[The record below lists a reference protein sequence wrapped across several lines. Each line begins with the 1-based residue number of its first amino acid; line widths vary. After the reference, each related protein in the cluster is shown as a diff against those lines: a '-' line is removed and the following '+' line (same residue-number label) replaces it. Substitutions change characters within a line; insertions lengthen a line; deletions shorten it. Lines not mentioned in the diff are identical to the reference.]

1 MAIPS
6 TLAPVQETEDL
17 FSDPNQDVLKYP
29 EWKTIYSREGTSTE
43 VDLPHYLDYYR
54 FELFKNNSLTRE
66 KEQDIQS
73 YFADWYTGGEAVSDE
88 EYQNIAAQS
97 TAFAPNEKRNAQQV
111 ARVFGE
117 DVAQNFSNFDEP
129 TQTDY
134 LNRAREALLASG
146 DLAFATIM
154 RDGRGIV
161 KSGNYATQGITA
173 ERQFA
178 SGNDAL
184 DSFNNGDVDPRDMW
198 QVTEGLAPSNISGK
212 TIFQS
217 SMDEKYLGVIQDELY
232 KESKQKNTPIQDA
245 IISSIKTD
253 EFDPDLWKSPVK
265 WFKEFFEEEPD
276 KISQVVIDKVP
287 PEMSEIQDV
296 LVQRFSDSL
305 GLTDAQS
312 FGLNLENSNR
322 YSAERINGFLKEL
335 ATRHANEMGMF
346 KLHDAERDFNNV
358 RLTEMGNVI
367 VHPTIMKNPTRFK
380 EVIEKDK
387 RLSDQ
392 QKFLAKRDRDFFI
405 LQQAPQFDKLMEE
418 FDGEVGDK
426 WVKAKTENPEA
437 WSKNRVEFLDK
448 FLSDKT
454 NYDHS
459 KNYWAGVGSSVPDA
473 LFGLVNSVGALFGLE
488 FSANYLAEYHTKQQ
502 NRREL
507 AGLFGENL
515 GFSYDALTT
524 APAVVAD
531 LAATALVI
539 PKTAKVLSLA
549 KGVMSP
555 RNGFKAMTSRML
567 LREAGEKAT
576 LTANRKA
583 AQTAIT
589 ESTKTGA
596 EAYNAI
602 SSFNKL
608 VGSKLNVG
616 TAVFLTSANRSAGG
630 MYATIYSSMP
640 EDMSHEE
647 KHDKALGHALL
658 GGLITGVVTSGFTA
672 IGAGGIENVFTR
684 GLSFSAAKR
693 VLDKIGDPGFLT
705 DEGLKRLLKKH
716 ISSQTKKLFF
726 EKGAG
731 LVTRVG
737 VSALQEG
744 VEEGIDQWAQSFV
757 EDSALQRNT
766 PMRDRVM
773 HTVHAFKLGAVMG
786 AGVNVIAPA
795 GGSVWKRMQKTMGR
809 EKALEEDETIFL
821 FEQVQKAADVLERAD
836 SPQSAARLRELVFE
850 KFTKELASKESPLP
864 RTEVATEEEEELE
877 IKFPEEETAIPL
889 SDKQRGE
896 HAATVAVANTSLN
909 EDSDVDIDSLPVL
922 NPDSLEFAKAV
933 NDPNYNID
941 PDGTIRGVV
950 DPKTDEWVGAKP
962 AETAEEEAEEATEE
976 EAEEAFAD
984 VAAEAPTTA
993 PASSVEAEI
1002 LVPYEGVD
1010 GAGEAPVVNLLN
1022 RLVVFR
1028 SVNGVVVPFYLST
1041 GAGGKK
1047 TVAAGKWYPF
1057 FGVAD
1062 SGQLNKGSQKEIN
1075 NHYGSPALKKAA
1087 EALDAELGKLDP
1099 AGIPK
1104 IRARGGLQEAIEKNL
1119 GVKPVQDKTSLDA
1132 KATDRERRKRLVE
1145 NVTAVVSRIEQGATP
1160 TTLESQAGKV
1170 DELPKGLS
1178 SADYTDPSRIKDAV
1192 SLWLN
1197 INKGAIF
1204 KRFRTL
1210 GIEVKIDP
1218 EFGHT
1223 NPETGELTKLPAGVE
1238 VITEGEDQNKI
1249 VFWVNPDKLAS
1260 DLTREKDDTRASAF
1274 DALMA
1279 HELAHIAEASYLKS
1293 KWKKSNSAVDFHQ
1306 YYLRERTKIYDSLK
1320 DKHSGILRASVAT
1333 YLRMD
1338 EAAVVL
1344 PGEEDSS
1351 GKKATMEKEQ
1361 IISEV
1366 VRFAMDA
1373 KRRGKLQEQAFKGM
1387 TLSSKLYLYIEGI
1400 LDFINK
1406 NLLNKDLGTNNAKE
1420 LREHVK
1426 SVGEELSKYYT
1437 ARNLTKSLSQ
1447 KIDRLAKIEKEEKAL
1462 QKEAEKAEKKK
1473 GEWVANEDKTLHDS
1487 PEIDGVRRDQIKK
1500 EGEEW
1505 QLIIDGATQ
1514 EKTYDSLDAAKGD
1527 YSDVLEVIA
1536 NPIPDSTIPATDADQ
1551 AYLDA
1556 HELRNREINNVS
1568 AAAQRRRQAQSTE
1581 MATQLLLASGQL
1593 TENQVGILREY
1604 HNALLELRQITNAK
1618 ANPDEQ
1624 IKKVKEIISKGRSW
1638 TAWKKD
1644 ALIFKVGPK
1653 GGITNFKEDFDAY
1666 AKGFLVAAIR
1676 EKKIEGKPEITV
1688 TDRDH
1693 PVVPSK
1699 RFTKPTKRLV
1709 VGMAPSENADVPVED
1724 TAAQPVDE
1732 ATQEPMLEVPV
1743 MPVHLDV
1750 SLLEDMK
1757 VYSGASISEQESVV
1771 QDKAHFI
1778 KALSEEHFNIEV
1790 TTDRQGDEDSS
1801 YRDHDAVRFQN
1812 IDGNLTAVVNP
1823 LGVAKLV
1830 DGKAEADSDAT
1841 IAFHFIT
1848 KLHQHKILEQLS
1860 QQELDSVGQLGSEEL
1875 MRVGR
1880 ELLPR
1885 QVSSKLDGALDNTNT
1900 TVKFILGDIVTKV
1913 SDDTLTLDDISLIES
1928 NPELATLTTDVLTK
1942 LYLETKKTISGFP
1955 NLDANESSLAV
1966 TNKGFNYLAA
1976 NLSQLARTIND
1987 LNSRHGIPY
1996 QSQTQKLLDPND
2008 VDISGDAIIDALEE
2022 QSKPSS
2028 LMLFAQ
2034 SPDTATE
2041 EQEALIDEETKKEIE
2056 NIEALLELGIWESGE
2071 YKAPGKGQPG
2081 FVQKLRQLFEGT
2093 ADPNLRRIKQH
2104 NEGFFQYINKVMGD
2118 WSRISE
2124 RLINEAYGSFEQ
2136 ARAVGGA
2143 QDIMD
2148 ASGSTEG
2155 YTLKDSFINKLNK
2168 QYEETRKAV
2177 ERDIKDDPKLKA
2189 AYIKRARQLRQKRID
2204 DEIESQKNE
2213 IKRRRLAALSR
2224 IRQRSPELYQHLINM
2239 RGLVDTM
2246 SKKIRDGL
2254 GLNEKLKI
2262 KFTKQLEVYLTRS
2275 YRIFSQPGWKEM
2287 ILTSDH
2293 SDVVQAREAAKL
2305 EYAKLWKQKKREEL
2319 FDKYS
2324 KNRPEGSEELSS
2336 DDLWQQATD
2345 EAEKQF
2351 NIKVSERAA
2360 RGEDFADSLMR
2371 EQLDKY
2377 ELGAT
2382 DVLHRKD
2389 NIPAPIRKILGE
2401 YGGETGD
2408 FNLMRTFLNV
2418 SSLAAK
2424 QSLASNIISAGRTGE
2439 GTANEDRSQW
2449 WFFTQKERDEMND
2462 SSSQFY
2468 NPELYAKLSTW
2479 GYVNSVDKNMAGPS
2493 EFNPFLNFIKDGEN
2507 QGTLI
2512 ASPEVQNELRAMFV
2526 KQSEHDPV
2534 RKLTEKLDTGFR
2546 KAVGWSLM
2554 SKTIGSG
2561 PFYSRNI
2568 VSNLAFFSLA
2578 QGMAP
2583 TGVTKLFSELNR
2595 LFIQNNKPKA
2605 MDAYIHRLVG
2615 YRILDND
2622 FTVGM
2627 MEDILAGKTTPE
2639 SLLAETNQA
2648 IDDAME
2654 KQGIPKVDYA
2664 TSFSALRSKLE
2675 KVGDLAELTVGDPV
2689 ISRLKNLSIACD
2701 SFYKIAYFEKE
2712 LKTLR
2717 DAREEDQKKN
2727 KDTLMANATDN
2738 KLERLAADKVLMTA
2752 QSWSQAMNFGKAF
2765 QNSAL
2770 GVTLAPYLRFKLEV
2784 VRIVANTYKLGT
2796 QEVRSGNSVLVRRGM
2811 RRLAGMTT
2819 ALTSFSVLAKTLG
2832 QWSVN
2837 LIAELLGHEEA
2848 DDLTDEMKET
2858 LLAGVPPFLKTH
2870 TFYYTRDKEGN
2881 LISWDLTYLNP
2892 FAMYTD
2898 ALPQFWSHATAGRM
2912 GDAFGAV
2919 FKTAVAVPFMEG
2931 QILTSAVG
2939 SVARNKDS
2947 RDNPIWLET
2956 DNFLERTIKQIGYVY
2971 QQAYEPPTLA
2981 RLGGIRLGYTQ
2992 EEGFDLR
2999 VLDKLFAS
3007 IEAGREGDWFNSP
3020 LGLMMGEVMFV
3031 KGHRVDPQNTAF
3043 RIMQGLAK
3051 DKDSI
3056 RSMINRLASDR
3067 LMSEEQ
3073 IESLTNQYINVQMRL
3088 AKRAMKHWQPL
3099 LDLGVDPEW
3108 QLNALNRQF
3117 GADNVES
3124 MVFDGQLNIKGLSDY
3139 IQDLIAQ
3146 NPKEDV
3152 RERLLQFE
3160 RLFYEKTE
3168 GGTLNLP

>member
-1 MAIPS
+1 
-6 TLAPVQETEDL
+6 
-17 FSDPNQDVLKYP
+17 
-29 EWKTIYSREGTSTE
+29 
-43 VDLPHYLDYYR
+43 
-54 FELFKNNSLTRE
+54 
-66 KEQDIQS
+66 
-73 YFADWYTGGEAVSDE
+73 
-88 EYQNIAAQS
+88 
-97 TAFAPNEKRNAQQV
+97 
-111 ARVFGE
+111 
-117 DVAQNFSNFDEP
+117 
-129 TQTDY
+129 
-134 LNRAREALLASG
+134 
-146 DLAFATIM
+146 
-154 RDGRGIV
+154 
-161 KSGNYATQGITA
+161 
-173 ERQFA
+173 
-178 SGNDAL
+178 
-184 DSFNNGDVDPRDMW
+184 
-198 QVTEGLAPSNISGK
+198 
-212 TIFQS
+212 
-217 SMDEKYLGVIQDELY
+217 
-232 KESKQKNTPIQDA
+232 
-245 IISSIKTD
+245 
-253 EFDPDLWKSPVK
+253 
-265 WFKEFFEEEPD
+265 
-276 KISQVVIDKVP
+276 
-287 PEMSEIQDV
+287 
-296 LVQRFSDSL
+296 
-305 GLTDAQS
+305 
-312 FGLNLENSNR
+312 
-322 YSAERINGFLKEL
+322 
-335 ATRHANEMGMF
+335 
-346 KLHDAERDFNNV
+346 
-358 RLTEMGNVI
+358 
-367 VHPTIMKNPTRFK
+367 
-380 EVIEKDK
+380 
-387 RLSDQ
+387 
-392 QKFLAKRDRDFFI
+392 
-405 LQQAPQFDKLMEE
+405 
-418 FDGEVGDK
+418 
-426 WVKAKTENPEA
+426 
-437 WSKNRVEFLDK
+437 
-448 FLSDKT
+448 
-454 NYDHS
+454 
-459 KNYWAGVGSSVPDA
+459 
-473 LFGLVNSVGALFGLE
+473 
-488 FSANYLAEYHTKQQ
+488 
-502 NRREL
+502 
-507 AGLFGENL
+507 
-515 GFSYDALTT
+515 
-524 APAVVAD
+524 
-531 LAATALVI
+531 
-539 PKTAKVLSLA
+539 
-549 KGVMSP
+549 
-555 RNGFKAMTSRML
+555 
-567 LREAGEKAT
+567 
-576 LTANRKA
+576 
-583 AQTAIT
+583 
-589 ESTKTGA
+589 
-596 EAYNAI
+596 
-602 SSFNKL
+602 
-608 VGSKLNVG
+608 
-616 TAVFLTSANRSAGG
+616 
-630 MYATIYSSMP
+630 
-640 EDMSHEE
+640 
-647 KHDKALGHALL
+647 
-658 GGLITGVVTSGFTA
+658 
-672 IGAGGIENVFTR
+672 
-684 GLSFSAAKR
+684 
-693 VLDKIGDPGFLT
+693 
-705 DEGLKRLLKKH
+705 
-716 ISSQTKKLFF
+716 
-726 EKGAG
+726 
-731 LVTRVG
+731 
-737 VSALQEG
+737 
-744 VEEGIDQWAQSFV
+744 
-757 EDSALQRNT
+757 
-766 PMRDRVM
+766 
-773 HTVHAFKLGAVMG
+773 
-786 AGVNVIAPA
+786 
-795 GGSVWKRMQKTMGR
+795 
-809 EKALEEDETIFL
+809 
-821 FEQVQKAADVLERAD
+821 
-836 SPQSAARLRELVFE
+836 
-850 KFTKELASKESPLP
+850 
-864 RTEVATEEEEELE
+864 
-877 IKFPEEETAIPL
+877 
-889 SDKQRGE
+889 
-896 HAATVAVANTSLN
+896 
-909 EDSDVDIDSLPVL
+909 
-922 NPDSLEFAKAV
+922 
-933 NDPNYNID
+933 
-941 PDGTIRGVV
+941 
-950 DPKTDEWVGAKP
+950 
-962 AETAEEEAEEATEE
+962 
-976 EAEEAFAD
+976 
-984 VAAEAPTTA
+984 
-993 PASSVEAEI
+993 
-1002 LVPYEGVD
+1002 
-1010 GAGEAPVVNLLN
+1010 
-1022 RLVVFR
+1022 
-1028 SVNGVVVPFYLST
+1028 
-1041 GAGGKK
+1041 
-1047 TVAAGKWYPF
+1047 
-1057 FGVAD
+1057 
-1062 SGQLNKGSQKEIN
+1062 
-1075 NHYGSPALKKAA
+1075 
-1087 EALDAELGKLDP
+1087 
-1099 AGIPK
+1099 
-1104 IRARGGLQEAIEKNL
+1104 
-1119 GVKPVQDKTSLDA
+1119 
-1132 KATDRERRKRLVE
+1132 
-1145 NVTAVVSRIEQGATP
+1145 
-1160 TTLESQAGKV
+1160 
-1170 DELPKGLS
+1170 
-1178 SADYTDPSRIKDAV
+1178 
-1192 SLWLN
+1192 
-1197 INKGAIF
+1197 
-1204 KRFRTL
+1204 
-1210 GIEVKIDP
+1210 
-1218 EFGHT
+1218 
-1223 NPETGELTKLPAGVE
+1223 
-1238 VITEGEDQNKI
+1238 
-1249 VFWVNPDKLAS
+1249 
-1260 DLTREKDDTRASAF
+1260 
-1274 DALMA
+1274 MA

-1293 KWKKSNSAVDFHQ
+1293 KWKQSNSAVDFHQ
-1306 YYLRERTKIYDSLK
+1306 YYLRERTKIYDSLE
-1320 DKHSGILRASVAT
+1320 DKHSDILRASVAT

-1338 EAAVVL
+1338 ETAVVL

-1514 EKTYDSLDAAKGD
+1514 EKTYGSLGAAKGA
-1527 YSDVLEVIA
+1527 YPKVLEAIA
-1536 NPIPDSTIPATDADQ
+1536 NPIPEISDSTIPATDADQ

-1556 HELRNREINNVS
+1556 HELRNREINNFS

-1604 HNALLELRQITNAK
+1604 HNALLELRQITKAK

-1644 ALIFKVGPK
+1644 ALIFKVGSK

-1666 AKGFLVAAIR
+1666 AKGFLAAAIR

-1688 TDRDH
+1688 TDRDL

-1743 MPVHLDV
+1743 MPVHLDM

-1942 LYLETKKTISGFP
+1942 LYVETKKTISGFP

-2204 DEIESQKNE
+2204 DEIESQKNK

-2324 KNRPEGSEELSS
+2324 KNRPEGSEEISS

-2717 DAREEDQKKN
+2717 GAREEDQKKN

-3007 IEAGREGDWFNSP
+3007 IQAGREGDWFNSP

-3124 MVFDGQLNIKGLSDY
+3124 MVFDGQLNIKGLSNY

-3168 GGTLNLP
+3168 GGNLNLP